1 MSGDTGVD
9 LDKNQ
14 RICLRDQIIHTKM
27 SDKAGVIGLEL
38 DILQLLSDRNWNK
51 LTPGKTN
58 ILHITANNW

>member
-1 MSGDTGVD
+1 M
-9 LDKNQ
+9 
-14 RICLRDQIIHTKM
+14 ICLRDQIIHTKM

-38 DILQLLSDRNWNK
+38 DILQLLSDRNSNK